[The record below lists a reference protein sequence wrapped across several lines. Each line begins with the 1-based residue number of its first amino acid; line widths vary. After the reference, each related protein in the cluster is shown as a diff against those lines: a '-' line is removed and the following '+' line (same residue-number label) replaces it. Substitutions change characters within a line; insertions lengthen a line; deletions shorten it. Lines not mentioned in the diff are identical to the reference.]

1 MTNIF
6 LPVRTASLGIDS
18 MTLESTE
25 VHMEFSEH
33 FPLHHQ
39 PVLSAEELMESMA
52 ERGQRMLRAGC
63 LGLGFFFEAPRNG
76 TYLAKS
82 IEFPHSVGQIM
93 TTSWDL
99 DGFGGFLA
107 IPGHLSEE
115 Q

>member
-1 MTNIF
+1 MK
-6 LPVRTASLGIDS
+6 LDPVGGCDQLGIDS

-63 LGLGFFFEAPRNG
+63 LGLGYFSQKWNLPCKI
-76 TYLAKS
+76 Y
-82 IEFPHSVGQIM
+82 
-93 TTSWDL
+93 
-99 DGFGGFLA
+99 
-107 IPGHLSEE
+107 
-115 Q
+115 